1 MASWPSKIA
10 FWPQAAGIEGV
21 LAASSKPQRAFWT
34 PAAGQ
39 ERVLASQKGF
49 LARQNGVMDGQNS
62 AQANQNGVL
71 ASQNCVLAQAS
82 QNSVLAS
89 QNCVLAASSR
99 PRGRFGR
106 QQQARM
112 ASWQLAGSQN
122 SAQKPSRPVCA
133 KASYRNLDIDKYTT
147 LSNETVLQ
155 NY

>member
-1 MASWPSKIA
+1 MVCRPAKIAFWRRPARIASWPAKIA
-10 FWPQAAGIEGV
+10 FWPQAAGPEGV
-21 LAASSKPQRAFWT
+21 WAGSSKPQRAFWT

-49 LARQNGVMDGQNS
+49 PAGQNGVMVGQNS
-62 AQANQNGVL
+62 T
-71 ASQNCVLAQAS
+71 QAS
-82 QNSVLAS
+82 QNGVLAS

-122 SAQKPSRPVCA
+122 SAQKVSRPVCA
-133 KASYRNLDIDKYTT
+133 RASYRNLDIDIHVYTCIE
-147 LSNETVLQ
+147 NQ
-155 NY
+155 